1 MQLDEA
7 TLADLCKRL
16 NESEAFQRTVTKA
29 GAFLFQVDGQ
39 SVFLRMEPGR
49 CAEARPGGT
58 PEEADFVI
66 EASPEAWEKLVR
78 GELDVVSAFT
88 RGQLRLKKGNLF
100 ALMPYAQ
107 AAKAIFEA
115 FRA

>member
-7 TLADLCKRL
+7 TLSDLCARL
-16 NESEAFQRTVTKA
+16 NASETFQNVAKKA
-29 GAFLFQVDGQ
+29 GAFLFQAGEL
-39 SVFLRMEPGR
+39 SVFLRIELGR
-49 CAEARPGGT
+49 CAEARLGGT

-88 RGQLRLKKGNLF
+88 RGQLKLKKGNLF

-115 FRA
+115 FQA

>member
-7 TLADLCKRL
+7 TLSALCQRL
-16 NESEAFQRTVTKA
+16 NASEAFKKAVQKA
-29 GAFLFQVDGQ
+29 GAFLFQAGEL
-39 SVFLRMEPGR
+39 SVFLRLEPGR
-49 CAEARPGGT
+49 CVEARLGGV

-66 EASPEAWEKLVR
+66 EASPEAWEKLVS

-107 AAKAIFEA
+107 AAKAIFKA
-115 FRA
+115 FSA

>member
-1 MQLDEA
+1 MQMDEA
-7 TLADLCKRL
+7 TLTDLCKRL
-16 NESEAFQRTVTKA
+16 NESEVFQRAATKA
-29 GAFLFQVDGQ
+29 GAFLFQIDRQ
-39 SVFLRMEPGR
+39 SIFLRLEPGR
-49 CAEARPGGT
+49 CAEARLGGT

-66 EASPEAWEKLVR
+66 EASPEVWEKLLG

-88 RGQLRLKKGNLF
+88 RGQLKLKKGNLF

-115 FRA
+115 FRT